1 MTNLQPTNVITY
13 PLNWEA
19 KSIDITVNAFPL
31 FPDTVEVFWKIIGN
45 SSSFSGSTTIPNEV
59 VSEWGT
65 DDSVIQ
71 TYILQQLGL
80 VEAPIV
86 VEEPIVI
93 EEPVVIEEAPAEE
106 QTTSDETIV

>member
-19 KSIDITVNAFPL
+19 NSIEITVNAFPL
-31 FPDTVEVFWKIIGN
+31 FPETVEVFWKLIGN
-45 SSSFSGSTTIPNEV
+45 SNSFSGSTTIPNSV

-71 TYILQQLGL
+71 AYVLEQLGL
-80 VEAPIV
+80 TEALTPV
-86 VEEPIVI
+86 VPEPPTEEPTTEEPIV
-93 EEPVVIEEAPAEE
+93 
-106 QTTSDETIV
+106 